1 MAKTLKAKHTIRR
14 LVDGKFRD
22 HAPGTVF
29 PCSDE
34 AEAKFLIE
42 SGAAVIS
49 ERSTGQPPEMVAP
62 YGKQIESAAGT
73 DTEGMSKDALIARA
87 KELNVSGVKKNSTVP
102 WLKAEIAKAE
112 IAKAEAA
119 LADDESDDDESDDD
133 SGDDDEDDGIM

>member
-42 SGAAVIS
+42 SGAAVVA

-112 IAKAEAA
+112 AA
-119 LADDESDDDESDDD
+119 LADDESDDDSDDGDDGDDGDDDSDDD
-133 SGDDDEDDGIM
+133 IM